1 GPAAHRTDGT
11 APATATPAAPGPP
24 SSPDSSDT
32 SPTSARTASART
44 AAGTPR
50 TGSPSTDGRTDAAPR
65 DVRRDAGAR
74 AARAGIGLAVLGV
87 VFFSLTFPATDWALE
102 GFGPWTATT
111 LRVVLAGLVAGAA
124 LAVRRVPLPA
134 RRHWTGLAL
143 AASGVVIGFPL
154 LTTLALRTSTTS
166 HAAVVVGLLPLT
178 TAVYSSLRTGSRP
191 SPAFWAAALAG
202 AAVVVAF
209 ALYQSGGAPST
220 GDLFLCGALLVCA
233 AGYAEGGRLARELPA
248 LEVIGWALVGC
259 LPLAAAGAAVALA
272 HEPVALSGHAVTG
285 LAWNVLGS
293 QFLGLL
299 FWYRAMGL
307 AGVASTSQVQLAQ
320 PLLTLVWA
328 VFLLGEHLTPAAP
341 AAALAVLV
349 CIVVVQRTRT

>member
-1 GPAAHRTDGT
+1 MTVQDSAIDEPRIAEPVADT
-11 APATATPAAPGPP
+11 APAQRPDPHPAGGPGP
-24 SSPDSSDT
+24 SGGRAA
-32 SPTSARTASART
+32 ART
-44 AAGTPR
+44 G
-50 TGSPSTDGRTDAAPR
+50 
-65 DVRRDAGAR
+65 V
-74 AARAGIGLAVLGV
+74 GLAALGV
-87 VFFSLTFPATDWALE
+87 GFFSLTFPATDWALR

-111 LRVVLAGLVAGAA
+111 LRMLLAGVIAA
-124 LAVRRVPLPA
+124 TVLAVRRVPPPA

-154 LTTLALRTSTTS
+154 LTTLALQTSTTS

-178 TAVYSSLRTGSRP
+178 TAVYSSLRTGARP
-191 SPAFWAAALAG
+191 SPAFWGAALAG

-209 ALYQSGGAPST
+209 ALYQSGGAPGV
-220 GDLFLCGALLVCA
+220 GDLFLCGALLLCA

-248 LEVIGWALVGC
+248 PAVIGWALVGC
-259 LPLAAAGAAVALA
+259 LPLAVAGSALA
-272 HEPVALSGHAVTG
+272 LAYEPVHPTVHAVTG
-285 LAWNVLGS
+285 LAWSALGS

-307 AGVASTSQVQLAQ
+307 AGVTRTSQVQLAQ

-328 VFLLGEHLTPAAP
+328 VLLLGEHLSPAAP

-349 CIVVVQRTRT
+349 CIVVVQRTRA